1 MSETKFYW
9 RHNPDTGESIYVTGE
24 EFIKELRDLVVLPV
38 QSMQENDGDMFMSDY
53 QKLISA
59 SWHIVNAISQIGKNN
74 AD

>member
-1 MSETKFYW
+1 MTKNKFYW
-9 RHNPDTGESIYVTGE
+9 RHNPDTGEAVYVTGE

-38 QSMQENDGDMFMSDY
+38 RSMQEMDGDMFMSDY

-59 SWHIVNAISQIGKNN
+59 SWHIHNAISELEKDN